1 MALFDKLLGSGNSP
15 KVRLIRELT
24 RFRIKTDPASQL
36 MGIDPGQVD
45 SLAENQLMMLP
56 EASIAT
62 IVETYIELV
71 RRGIGAQSALLQI
84 DNHRSAGFGSEK
96 SSETANLFDYVAD
109 RMRIEH
115 EQAGS
120 MDQAFI
126 DSAVFTS
133 AKVFGM
139 EIELPKRPPYEL
151 IKQFAISNFKIVI
164 ARYKRREDGYLFP
177 WRLMAFAPGEEHFTF
192 SYNLEVA
199 PITCGLGSHN
209 ADGTHLTF
217 EEGDPNMSLE
227 DFEAWAI
234 PMAVDHIAAIDQANN
249 PQIATS
255 DGEQD
260 FNAELQ
266 QLEQAYEDGDIDH
279 LEYKTQRNRLVME
292 LAASAYNSTHF
303 DQEHA
308 KNVIAYEDGDITL
321 EEHLEKYRG
330 LLLSEVTKVLMDRLD
345 SLPRS

>member
-1 MALFDKLLGSGNSP
+1 MALLDKLLGSGNSQ

-24 RFRIKTDPASQL
+24 RFRIKADPGAQL
-36 MGIDPGQVD
+36 MGIDSGQVD

-62 IVETYIELV
+62 IVETYVQLIH
-71 RRGIGAQSALLQI
+71 RGVSAQSALSQI
-84 DNHRSAGFGSEK
+84 DNHRSSGFGSAK

-109 RMRIEH
+109 RMRLEH
-115 EQAGS
+115 EHAGL

-139 EIELPKRPPYEL
+139 EVELPKRPDYEVM
-151 IKQFAISNFKIVI
+151 KQFAISNFRVVI
-164 ARYKRREDGYLFP
+164 AKYRRREDGYLFP
-177 WRLMAFAPGEEHFTF
+177 WRLMAFAPGEAHFAF
-192 SYNLEVA
+192 SYNLEVSS
-199 PITCGLGSHN
+199 ITCGLGSHSS
-209 ADGTHLTF
+209 DGAHLTF
-217 EEGDPNMSLE
+217 EEGDPAMSLE

-234 PMAVDHIAAIDQANN
+234 PMASDHIAAIEAKNH
-249 PQIATS
+249 QIAS
-255 DGEQD
+255 SAQQD
-260 FNAELQ
+260 FDVELQ
-266 QLEQAYEDGDIDH
+266 QLEQAYDEGEIDH
-279 LEYKTQRNRLVME
+279 LEYKTKRNKLVMDS
-292 LAASAYNSTHF
+292 AASAYKSANF

-321 EEHLEKYRG
+321 EQHLENYRA

-345 SLPRS
+345 SPSTRS